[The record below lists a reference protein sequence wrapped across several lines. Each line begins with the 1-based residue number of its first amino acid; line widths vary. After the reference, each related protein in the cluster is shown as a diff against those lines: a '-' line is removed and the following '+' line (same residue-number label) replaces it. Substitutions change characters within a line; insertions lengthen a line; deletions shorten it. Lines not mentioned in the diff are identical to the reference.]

1 MARPTLAS
9 KQARAEEWMQEAF
22 GRSMRDHVRATGYGR
37 ISTAVVD
44 VDRIMKLSKAPDL
57 LRDWAEEDQKSPA
70 GAKAKITAT
79 SVFALLI
86 LQKLLGRPTLLTE
99 IQTTFTELSAR
110 QLAVLGITH
119 SPEDDEFLYDRIWAA
134 VQRLIKVV
142 DQYPGP
148 RKYLLTAADYRGVLL
163 YRKSQNCGV
172 KHDRMFELAN
182 ALIGATLLMLPP
194 EVRARW
200 DGNVAV
206 DATYIALGGKR
217 GNPNADNLRSNR
229 WSCNYDGGFY
239 RPEGAHGAYV
249 HDDVTAKVKGPD
261 GKTVKAT
268 PKGIRK
274 WGIELE
280 VARMASNAA
289 ESESFPL
296 LTVAVSFHRPSE
308 IKREAARLVEAIQAR
323 GDKVNYLIIDRAY
336 PNGLIDEFALPL
348 RMNSRVKLVFDYKI
362 TELDVQT
369 FTAKGLVQV
378 GGSWYIDS
386 LPAALRSA
394 DKNYLAVR
402 DAYRKARERAMPAEK
417 KALRAEFDMES
428 ELYRKQLTQR
438 DKYRLKLKGLMA
450 ANGDRRYLL
459 PLSAPGFAKWRAQFG
474 TPEGTTITLHL
485 SDFMDKNALSDANR
499 GGLKREQH
507 LVWASE
513 QWTKIYGLRNAV
525 ESANRSIKRSQYED
539 LGNADNR
546 QVRGNT
552 FTYLISAIATMSEN
566 LRSII
571 DFFKDE
577 IATKPVTSKN
587 KNHPSIYFS
596 STEDGPGHRLAPPDA
611 A

>member
-1 MARPTLAS
+1 MVRPSLVS
-9 KQARAEEWMQEAF
+9 KQARAETWMQDAF

-44 VDRIMKLSKAPDL
+44 VDRIMKLSKAPGM
-57 LRDWAEEDQKSPA
+57 LRDWAAEDQKSPA

-119 SPEDDEFLYDRIWAA
+119 SPKEDEFLYDRIWAA
-134 VQRLIKVV
+134 VKRLIKVV

-148 RKYLLTAADYRGVLL
+148 RKYLLTAADYRDVLV
-163 YRKSQNCGV
+163 YRKSMNCGV
-172 KHDRMFELAN
+172 KRDRMFELSN

-239 RPEGAHGAYV
+239 RPEGAHGAYA

-261 GKTVKAT
+261 GKVVKST
-268 PKGIRK
+268 PEGIRK

-323 GDKVNYLIIDRAY
+323 GDKVNYLILDRAY

-348 RMNSRVKLVFDYKI
+348 RMNHRVKLVFDYKV

-369 FTAKGLVQV
+369 FNKGLVQV
-378 GGSWYIDS
+378 AGSWYIDS
-386 LPAALRSA
+386 LPQALRSA
-394 DKNYLAVR
+394 DKDYEAVR
-402 DAYRKARERAMPAEK
+402 DTYRKAKEKAMPAEGR
-417 KALRAEFDMES
+417 ALRDEFDMES
-428 ELYRKQLTQR
+428 ELHRKQLTQR

-450 ANGDRRYLL
+450 DNGDRRYLL
-459 PLSAPGFAKWRAQFG
+459 PLSAPGFAKWRAQSG
-474 TPEGTTITLHL
+474 TPNGATLTL
-485 SDFMDKNALSDANR
+485 FNSDYTDKKALTDANR

-513 QWTKIYGLRNAV
+513 QWAKIYGLRNSV

-571 DFFKDE
+571 DFFKNE

-587 KNHPSIYFS
+587 KNQASIYFS
-596 STEDGPGHRLAPPDA
+596 STEDGPGYRLAPPDA

>member
-1 MARPTLAS
+1 MVRPSLVS
-9 KQARAEEWMQEAF
+9 KQARAETWMQDAF

-44 VDRIMKLSKAPDL
+44 VDRIMKLSKAPGM
-57 LRDWAEEDQKSPA
+57 LRDWAAEDQKSPA

-119 SPEDDEFLYDRIWAA
+119 SPKEDEFLYDRIWAA
-134 VQRLIKVV
+134 VKRLIKVV

-148 RKYLLTAADYRGVLL
+148 RKYLLTAADYRDVLI

-172 KHDRMFELAN
+172 KRDRMFELSN

-239 RPEGAHGAYV
+239 RPEGAHGAYA

-261 GKTVKAT
+261 GKVVKST
-268 PKGIRK
+268 PEGIRK

-280 VARMASNAA
+280 VARMASNAG

-308 IKREAARLVEAIQAR
+308 IKREAVRLVEAIQAR
-323 GDKVNYLIIDRAY
+323 GNKVNYLILDRAY

-348 RMNSRVKLVFDYKI
+348 RMNHRVKLVFDYKV

-369 FTAKGLVQV
+369 FNKGLVQV
-378 GGSWYIDS
+378 AGSWYIDS
-386 LPAALRSA
+386 LPQALRSA
-394 DKNYLAVR
+394 DKDYEAVR
-402 DAYRKARERAMPAEK
+402 DTYRKAKEKAMPAEGR
-417 KALRAEFDMES
+417 ALRDEFDMES
-428 ELYRKQLTQR
+428 ELHRKQLTQR

-450 ANGDRRYLL
+450 DNGDRRYLL
-459 PLSAPGFAKWRAQFG
+459 PLSAPGFAKWRAQSG
-474 TPEGTTITLHL
+474 TPNGATLTL
-485 SDFMDKNALSDANR
+485 FNSDYTDKKALTDANR

-513 QWTKIYGLRNAV
+513 QWAKIYGLRNSV

-571 DFFKDE
+571 DFFKNE

-587 KNHPSIYFS
+587 KNQASIYFS
-596 STEDGPGHRLAPPDA
+596 STEDGPGYRLAPPDA

>member
-1 MARPTLAS
+1 MARPSLAS
-9 KQARAEEWMQEAF
+9 KQARAETWMQEAF

-44 VDRIMKLSKAPDL
+44 VDRIMKLSKAPGM
-57 LRDWAEEDQKSPA
+57 LRDWAAEDQKSPA
-70 GAKAKITAT
+70 GAKAKITVT
-79 SVFALLI
+79 SVLALLI

-119 SPEDDEFLYDRIWAA
+119 SPKEDEFLYDRIWAA
-134 VQRLIKVV
+134 VKRLIKVV

-148 RKYLLTAADYRGVLL
+148 RKYLLTAADYRDVLI

-172 KHDRMFELAN
+172 KRDRMFELAN

-239 RPEGAHGAYV
+239 RPEGAHGAYA

-261 GKTVKAT
+261 GKIVKST
-268 PKGIRK
+268 PEGIRK

-323 GDKVNYLIIDRAY
+323 GDKVNYLILDRAY

-348 RMNSRVKLVFDYKI
+348 RMKHGVKLVFDYKVI
-362 TELDVQT
+362 ELDVQT
-369 FTAKGLVQV
+369 FNKGLVQV
-378 GGSWYIDS
+378 AGSWYIDS
-386 LPAALRSA
+386 LPQALRSA
-394 DKNYLAVR
+394 DKDYEAVR
-402 DAYRKARERAMPAEK
+402 DTYRKAKEKAMPAEGR
-417 KALRAEFDMES
+417 ALRDEFDMES
-428 ELYRKQLTQR
+428 ELHRKQLTQR

-450 ANGDRRYLL
+450 DNGDRRYLL
-459 PLSAPGFAKWRAQFG
+459 PLSAPGFAKWRAQSG
-474 TPEGTTITLHL
+474 TPNGATLTL
-485 SDFMDKNALSDANR
+485 FNSDYTDKKALTDANR

-513 QWTKIYGLRNAV
+513 QWAKIYGLRNSV

-552 FTYLISAIATMSEN
+552 FTYLISAIAAMSEN
-566 LRSII
+566 LRAII

-577 IATKPVTSKN
+577 TATKPVTSKN
-587 KNHPSIYFS
+587 KNQASIYFS
-596 STEDGPGHRLAPPDA
+596 STEDGPGYRLAPPDA

>member
-1 MARPTLAS
+1 MVRPSLVS
-9 KQARAEEWMQEAF
+9 KQARAETWMQDAF

-44 VDRIMKLSKAPDL
+44 VDRIMKLSKAPGM
-57 LRDWAEEDQKSPA
+57 LRDWAAEDQKSPA

-119 SPEDDEFLYDRIWAA
+119 SPKEDEFLYDRIWAA
-134 VQRLIKVV
+134 VKRLIKVV

-148 RKYLLTAADYRGVLL
+148 RKYLLTAADYRDVLI

-172 KHDRMFELAN
+172 KRDRMFELSN

-239 RPEGAHGAYV
+239 RPEGAHGAYA

-261 GKTVKAT
+261 GKVVKST
-268 PKGIRK
+268 PEGIRK

-323 GDKVNYLIIDRAY
+323 GDKVNYLILDRAY

-348 RMNSRVKLVFDYKI
+348 RMNHRVKLVFDYKV

-369 FTAKGLVQV
+369 FNKGLVQV
-378 GGSWYIDS
+378 AGSWYIDS
-386 LPAALRSA
+386 LPQALRSA
-394 DKNYLAVR
+394 DKDYEAVR
-402 DAYRKARERAMPAEK
+402 DTYRKAKEKAMPAEGR
-417 KALRAEFDMES
+417 ALRDEFDMES
-428 ELYRKQLTQR
+428 ELHRKQLTQR

-450 ANGDRRYLL
+450 DNGDRRYLL
-459 PLSAPGFAKWRAQFG
+459 PLSAPGFAKWRAQSG
-474 TPEGTTITLHL
+474 TPNGATLTL
-485 SDFMDKNALSDANR
+485 FNSDYTDKKALTDANR

-513 QWTKIYGLRNAV
+513 QWAKIYGLRNSV

-571 DFFKDE
+571 DFFKNE

-587 KNHPSIYFS
+587 KNQASIYFS
-596 STEDGPGHRLAPPDA
+596 STEDGPGYRLAPPDA

>member
-1 MARPTLAS
+1 MVRPSLVS
-9 KQARAEEWMQEAF
+9 KQARAETWMQDAF

-44 VDRIMKLSKAPDL
+44 VDRIMKLSKAPGM
-57 LRDWAEEDQKSPA
+57 LRDWAAEDQKSPA

-119 SPEDDEFLYDRIWAA
+119 SPKEDEFLYDRIWAA
-134 VQRLIKVV
+134 VKRLIKVV

-148 RKYLLTAADYRGVLL
+148 RKYLLTAADYRDVLI

-172 KHDRMFELAN
+172 KRDRMFELSN

-239 RPEGAHGAYV
+239 RPEGAHGAYA

-261 GKTVKAT
+261 GKVVKST
-268 PKGIRK
+268 PEGIRK

-280 VARMASNAA
+280 VARMASNAG

-308 IKREAARLVEAIQAR
+308 IKREAVRLVEAIQAR
-323 GDKVNYLIIDRAY
+323 GDKVNYLILDRAY

-348 RMNSRVKLVFDYKI
+348 RMNHRVKLVFDYKV

-369 FTAKGLVQV
+369 FNKGLVQV
-378 GGSWYIDS
+378 AGSWYIDS
-386 LPAALRSA
+386 LPQALRSA
-394 DKNYLAVR
+394 DKDYEAVR
-402 DAYRKARERAMPAEK
+402 DTYRKAKEKAMPAEGR
-417 KALRAEFDMES
+417 ALRDEFDMES
-428 ELYRKQLTQR
+428 ELHRKQLTQR

-450 ANGDRRYLL
+450 DNGDRRYLL
-459 PLSAPGFAKWRAQFG
+459 PLSAPGFAKWRAQSG
-474 TPEGTTITLHL
+474 TPNGATLTL
-485 SDFMDKNALSDANR
+485 FNSDYTDKKALTDANR

-513 QWTKIYGLRNAV
+513 QWAKIYGLRNSV

-571 DFFKDE
+571 DFFKNE

-587 KNHPSIYFS
+587 KNQASIYFS
-596 STEDGPGHRLAPPDA
+596 STEDGPGYRLAPPDA

>member
-1 MARPTLAS
+1 MARPSLVS
-9 KQARAEEWMQEAF
+9 KQARAETWMQEAF

-44 VDRIMKLSKAPDL
+44 VDRIMKLSKAPGM
-57 LRDWAEEDQKSPA
+57 LRDWAAEDQKSPA

-119 SPEDDEFLYDRIWAA
+119 SPKEDEFLYDRIWAA
-134 VQRLIKVV
+134 VKRLIKVV

-148 RKYLLTAADYRGVLL
+148 RKYLLTAADYRDVLI
-163 YRKSQNCGV
+163 YRKSQNCSV
-172 KHDRMFELAN
+172 KRDRMFELAN

-239 RPEGAHGAYV
+239 RPEGAHGAYA

-261 GKTVKAT
+261 GKIVKST
-268 PKGIRK
+268 PEGIRK

-323 GDKVNYLIIDRAY
+323 GDKVNYLILDRAY

-348 RMNSRVKLVFDYKI
+348 RMKHGVKLVFDYKV

-369 FTAKGLVQV
+369 FNKGLVQV
-378 GGSWYIDS
+378 AGSWYIDS
-386 LPAALRSA
+386 LPQALRSA
-394 DKNYLAVR
+394 DKDYEAVR
-402 DAYRKARERAMPAEK
+402 DTYRKAKEKAMPAERR
-417 KALRAEFDMES
+417 ALRDEFDMES
-428 ELYRKQLTQR
+428 ELHRKQLTQR

-450 ANGDRRYLL
+450 DNGDRRYLL
-459 PLSAPGFAKWRAQFG
+459 PLSAPGFAKWRAQSG
-474 TPEGTTITLHL
+474 TPNGATLTL
-485 SDFMDKNALSDANR
+485 RNSDYTDKKALTDANR

-513 QWTKIYGLRNAV
+513 QWAKIYGLRNSV

-552 FTYLISAIATMSEN
+552 FTYLISAIAAMSEN
-566 LRSII
+566 LRAII

-577 IATKPVTSKN
+577 TATKPVTSKN
-587 KNHPSIYFS
+587 KNQASIYFS
-596 STEDGPGHRLAPPDA
+596 STEDGPGYRLAPPDA

>member
-1 MARPTLAS
+1 MARPTMAS
-9 KQARAEEWMQEAF
+9 KQAKAEIWMQEAF

-44 VDRIMKLSKAPDL
+44 VDRIMKLSKAPGM
-57 LRDWAEEDQKSPA
+57 LRDWAAEDQKSPA
-70 GAKAKITAT
+70 GAKAKITVT
-79 SVFALLI
+79 SVLALLI

-119 SPEDDEFLYDRIWAA
+119 SPKEDEFLYDRIWAA
-134 VQRLIKVV
+134 VKRLIKVV

-148 RKYLLTAADYRGVLL
+148 RKYLLTAADYRDVLI

-172 KHDRMFELAN
+172 KRDRMFELAN

-239 RPEGAHGAYV
+239 RPEGAHGAYA

-261 GKTVKAT
+261 GKIVKST
-268 PKGIRK
+268 PEGIRK

-323 GDKVNYLIIDRAY
+323 GDKVNYLILDRAY

-348 RMNSRVKLVFDYKI
+348 RMNHGVKLVFDYKV

-369 FTAKGLVQV
+369 FNKGLVQV
-378 GGSWYIDS
+378 AGSWYIDS
-386 LPAALRSA
+386 LPQALRSA
-394 DKNYLAVR
+394 DKDYEAVR
-402 DAYRKARERAMPAEK
+402 DTYRKAKEKAMPAEK
-417 KALRAEFDMES
+417 RALRDEFDMES
-428 ELYRKQLTQR
+428 ELHRKQLTQR

-450 ANGDRRYLL
+450 DNGDRRYLL
-459 PLSAPGFAKWRAQFG
+459 PLSAPGFAKWRAQSG
-474 TPEGTTITLHL
+474 TPNGATLTL
-485 SDFMDKNALSDANR
+485 FNSDYTDKKALTDANR

-513 QWTKIYGLRNAV
+513 QWAKIYGLRNSV

-571 DFFKDE
+571 DFFKEE

-596 STEDGPGHRLAPPDA
+596 SKEEGPGYRLAPPDA